1 MTIVE
6 LENDLKAAIRTIP
19 DYPKPGIMF
28 RDITTLLGDAR
39 AFRRAVD
46 ELVHPWAGGKIDKV
60 AGIEARGFILGGAIA
75 HQVSAG
81 FVPIRKKGK
90 LPFKRVTIGY
100 SLEYGIDEM
109 EMHEDAV
116 ITGRA
121 RHSGRR
127 SRRDRRHRRGR
138 GEAPQ
143 GDRRRGVG
151 RLLHHRS
158 ARTRRR
164 GENQK
169 ARRAGAHAGELRGA
183 LAAVRRE
190 IGFALLALAAVAAA
204 SCAGQLATFPNLAPW
219 YAGLTKPSFNPPNWV
234 FGPVWTALYAL
245 MAFSLW
251 RVLRLPHH
259 FAARRW
265 AITLFFVQLVLNAAW
280 SWMFFAAH
288 SPLLGLINIVPQW
301 MLVVATI
308 VAFHRL
314 DKIAAWCLMPLAAWV
329 AFAGVLKSG
338 DLAIER
344 LKRPERVAPDA

>member
-1 MTIVE
+1 M
-6 LENDLKAAIRTIP
+6 
-19 DYPKPGIMF
+19 
-28 RDITTLLGDAR
+28 
-39 AFRRAVD
+39 
-46 ELVHPWAGGKIDKV
+46 
-60 AGIEARGFILGGAIA
+60 
-75 HQVSAG
+75 
-81 FVPIRKKGK
+81 
-90 LPFKRVTIGY
+90 
-100 SLEYGIDEM
+100 
-109 EMHEDAV
+109 
-116 ITGRA
+116 
-121 RHSGRR
+121 
-127 SRRDRRHRRGR
+127 
-138 GEAPQ
+138 
-143 GDRRRGVG
+143 
-151 RLLHHRS
+151 
-158 ARTRRR
+158 
-164 GENQK
+164 
-169 ARRAGAHAGELRGA
+169 
-183 LAAVRRE
+183 RRE

-329 AFAGVLKSG
+329 AFAGVLN
-338 DLAIER
+338 LAIWR
-344 LKRPERVAPDA
+344 LNG